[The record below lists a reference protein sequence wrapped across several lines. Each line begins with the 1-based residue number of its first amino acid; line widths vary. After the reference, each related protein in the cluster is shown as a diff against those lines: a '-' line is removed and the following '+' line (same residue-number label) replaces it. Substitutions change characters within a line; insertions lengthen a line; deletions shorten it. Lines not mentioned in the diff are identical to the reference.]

1 MMREQFRPGTR
12 CLDQKRTARSRL
24 ISMVETTVTI
34 TFIIDSVEP
43 LQSVVDKIRH
53 PDFIFTGALM

>member
-1 MMREQFRPGTR
+1 
-12 CLDQKRTARSRL
+12 
-24 ISMVETTVTI
+24 MVETTVTI